1 MTIYSGS
8 RYEYSLIDFF
18 STKENGD
25 ENPTVFYTMTDLG
38 VVTYVSHYY
47 VDGERLDTLSY
58 KYYKTSSFWWVIAE
72 FNPEVKDF
80 TNIPTGTILRIP
92 SV

>member
-25 ENPTVFYTMTDLG
+25 ENPAVFYSMTDLG
-38 VVTYVSHYY
+38 RVTYFEHTYSM
-47 VDGERLDTLSY
+47 GERLDTLAY
-58 KYYKTSSFWWVIAE
+58 KYYKAPSFWWVIAE
-72 FNPEVKDF
+72 YNPEIKDF
-80 TNIPTGTILRIP
+80 TNIPSGTILRIP
-92 SV
+92 NV